1 MSSRHDTTS
10 PTDTACSSESPST
23 MLGQAHLSLSY
34 DQHSSEEEL
43 EVINGPSSIAAAK
56 AAAEAAELLLTQRST
71 ISAASIASETS
82 SVEPEESFEES
93 PKRANSTILE
103 TRKRSLAHSSDDEV

>member
-10 PTDTACSSESPST
+10 PTDTACSSESPA
-23 MLGQAHLSLSY
+23 MLGQAHLMY

-43 EVINGPSSIAAAK
+43 EVINGSASVAA
-56 AAAEAAELLLTQRST
+56 
-71 ISAASIASETS
+71 AASILVVPTPTSVASESS
-82 SVEPEESFEES
+82 SVEPEEEVFDES

-103 TRKRSLAHSSDDEV
+103 TRKRSLPHSSDDEVSRLNSMFHKFS